1 MKRLREERER
11 LLAQIEALKNQVV
24 GLERAISVMEGN
36 EYRPV
41 QDTPRNRSR
50 NVKDTVLGLLAEAG
64 RNGLSVNQVIDF
76 ARAKGV
82 DLDRG
87 TVSSL
92 LSRLKREST
101 LDMKDGQYFIRPPLQ
116 TERERT
122 FATH

>member
-36 EYRPV
+36 EYRPA
-41 QDTPRNRSR
+41 QDTPRTRTR

-76 ARAKGV
+76 AKAKGI

-101 LDMKDGQYFIRPPLQ
+101 LDMKDGQYSIRPPIQ